1 MGNQMNR
8 QDENLR
14 KPQPN
19 QSQQAENQSRQN
31 LQDGTKKARS
41 DKDRDMGNQ
50 QNRQKPD
57 QGAGTRH

>member
-19 QSQQAENQSRQN
+19 QAENQSRQN
-31 LQDGTKKARS
+31 QQDGTKKARS
-41 DKDRDMGNQ
+41 GKDRDMGNQ
-50 QNRQKPD
+50 QNQNRQEPD
-57 QGAGTRH
+57 QDAGTRH